1 MFKRLKAVPGKQKKK
16 KQEQKKNRCADQRDS
31 RKSSGRRKK
40 KRKKRTRKWNAAIH
54 LEKWN
59 ETKQIIGN
67 ASRPPRVSPHTETR
81 TPSRTCRWQD
91 FAARVSTPY
100 AHEKR
105 ANVSNNRLSLR
116 IRHPHMRTARALARS
131 LVQPLFFSLL
141 AGINIYTAR
150 MTHLSN
156 RPTLARGEKKR
167 KNKICLWV
175 QL

>member
-1 MFKRLKAVPGKQKKK
+1 M
-16 KQEQKKNRCADQRDS
+16 
-31 RKSSGRRKK
+31 
-40 KRKKRTRKWNAAIH
+40 RKWNAAIH

-116 IRHPHMRTARALARS
+116 IRHPHMQTVRVLARS
-131 LVQPLFFSLL
+131 FSLFFFSPFLL
-141 AGINIYTAR
+141 ALIFTRRGWRT
-150 MTHLSN
+150 S
-156 RPTLARGEKKR
+156 PTGQRSRGERKKKK
-167 KNKICLWV
+167 KNGKIKFVCEFNSSCFFFCFFYLPSPLSFFPPMTPKTKSCRLRTGLPFQV
-175 QL
+175 KTF